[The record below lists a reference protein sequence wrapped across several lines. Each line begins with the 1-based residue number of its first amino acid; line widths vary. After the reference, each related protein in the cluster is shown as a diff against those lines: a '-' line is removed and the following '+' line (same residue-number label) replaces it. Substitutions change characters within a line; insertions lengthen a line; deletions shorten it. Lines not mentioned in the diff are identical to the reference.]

1 MQQFISSRKREDFS
15 VIYQRNHQE
24 LFRFIRWLS
33 GDRELAEDITQ
44 NVFLKVFCKPQLFD
58 PNKSL
63 KVWLF
68 SIAKNHWKNELRKRG
83 VAKLHQENTPES
95 DESEQVFH
103 AVSSDTPSETTRLN
117 QAMNSLSSAQREVVV
132 LKYTNNLSIAEIAAF
147 LNCSEGT
154 VKSRLF
160 YALKNLKEIVKEER

>member
-58 PNKSL
+58 PDKSL

-68 SIAKNHWKNELRKRG
+68 SIARNQWKNELRKRG
-83 VAKLHQENTPES
+83 VAKLHQQNTPES

-103 AVSSDTPSETTRLN
+103 AVQQRHSIRDHPIEPSHEQTQFGSAGSCCFKVHQQPQYCGDRG
-117 QAMNSLSSAQREVVV
+117 LSELQ
-132 LKYTNNLSIAEIAAF
+132 
-147 LNCSEGT
+147 
-154 VKSRLF
+154 
-160 YALKNLKEIVKEER
+160 